1 MAPLSD
7 IWPRHSNASRP
18 PLTAFVLSGGA
29 AMGSLQVG
37 MLRALIERRIRP
49 DLVLGCSVGA
59 LNGVVVASSPTLASV
74 GRLQDAWMDLVA
86 RDLLPAGFVPST
98 VQLMRK
104 GEAIQSSEAL
114 RSLVSLLLPVERF
127 EDLQIPFQCVA
138 TNVDLAIEHWFQS
151 GDLLDALLASASIPA
166 VFPAVEID
174 GTRYFDGA
182 VVDDVPVE
190 RAVALG
196 ATRIF
201 VLQVGGVDRPRPEPR
216 RPFDMAVL
224 AYWIA
229 RRHRLLDDLARIPDD
244 VEVVILPHGNPAPVR
259 YNDLSR
265 SAQLMDIAYR
275 ASAEHLDA
283 RLDGRIQPVFGPL
296 HDADLPYGAP
306 LGDRDEEAEL
316 EVARKLFEAAAAAA
330 AGQPDGASSAADRSP
345 DDASADDAPGR
356 LSAGAEAFGPAM
368 RALVARVRGTGDKA
382 LARVRD
388 RRDPD
393 ETPPG
398 DDSKDDA
405 PEDPAS
411 ES

>member
-7 IWPRHSNASRP
+7 IWPRHSSSSRP
-18 PLTAFVLSGGA
+18 PITAFVLSGGA
-29 AMGSLQVG
+29 AMGALQVG
-37 MLRALIERRIRP
+37 MLRALIEHRIRP
-49 DLVLGCSVGA
+49 DLVIGCSVGA
-59 LNGVVVASSPTLASV
+59 LNGVVVASNPSLGGV
-74 GRLQDAWMDLVA
+74 GHLQDVWMDLVA
-86 RDLLPAGFVPST
+86 RDLLPAGFLPST
-98 VQLMRK
+98 MQLIRK

-114 RSLVSLLLPVERF
+114 RSLVAQLLPVKHF
-127 EDLQIPFQCVA
+127 EDLEIPFQCVA
-138 TNVDLAIEHWFQS
+138 TNIDAAVEHWFHS
-151 GDLLDALLASASIPA
+151 GDLLNALLASASIPA

-216 RPFDMAVL
+216 RPLDMAVL

-229 RRHRLLDDLARIPDD
+229 RRHRLLDDLARVPED

-283 RLDGRIQPVFGPL
+283 RLDGRIPPVFGPL
-296 HDADLPYGAP
+296 RDADLPYGAP
-306 LGDRDEEAEL
+306 LGDQDEEAEF
-316 EVARKLFEAAAAAA
+316 EVARHLFEAAAAEATTPNGSTAA
-330 AGQPDGASSAADRSP
+330 TMASTDADGTDELT
-345 DDASADDAPGR
+345 GR
-356 LSAGAEAFGPAM
+356 LTAGAEAIGPAM
-368 RALVARVRGTGDKA
+368 RALVDRVKVTGDKA

-388 RRDPD
+388 RRDL
-393 ETPPG
+393 
-398 DDSKDDA
+398 DDA
-405 PEDPAS
+405 APDDDANPATPDIA
-411 ES
+411 EPQP